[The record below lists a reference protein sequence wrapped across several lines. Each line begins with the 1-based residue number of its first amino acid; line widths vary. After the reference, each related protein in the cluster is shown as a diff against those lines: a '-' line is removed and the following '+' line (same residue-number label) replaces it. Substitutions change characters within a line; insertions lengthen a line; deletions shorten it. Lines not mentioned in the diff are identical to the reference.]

1 MEFFTA
7 YRLPEEIFSIND
19 PQFISEKFDMLGLN
33 AVKYDKVASFHE
45 ASNGAPEFLFPNH

>member
-7 YRLPEEIFSIND
+7 YGLPEEIFSIND
-19 PQFISEKFDMLGLN
+19 PQFISEKFHMLGLN